1 MATLNTHNTES
12 ITVERKIYED
22 FIIYNIH
29 GVDMDG
35 NLTTVQFFSNDM
47 DLDIGDVQV
56 NDRR

>member
-1 MATLNTHNTES
+1 MATLNTHNTAS
-12 ITVERKIYED
+12 ITVERRIYED

-29 GVDMDG
+29 GVDADG

-47 DLDIGDVQV
+47 DLTMSEVEV